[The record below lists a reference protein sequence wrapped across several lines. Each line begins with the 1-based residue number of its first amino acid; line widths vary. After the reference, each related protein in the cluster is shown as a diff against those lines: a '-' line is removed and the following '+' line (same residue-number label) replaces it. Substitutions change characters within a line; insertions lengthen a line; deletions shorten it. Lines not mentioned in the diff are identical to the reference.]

1 MFRLEQYSFAYESY
15 RHESGYRSQHDVYY
29 GMQVDFIIKDRY
41 GFSNYNK
48 KLRGVEIYGFSCG
61 QTLQVGQSY
70 LVSARYNKRKKH
82 LEVNLCSGLR
92 RRLPQKHKMTRK
104 DRFRVFLQLKHQCPN
119 SKGWLKRRRRS
130 DRLLKKEIQTLK
142 QLLKKQQDLFYIRF
156 ILPFMLK
163 ILEFKQRLQRIM
175 SRFSRYRTRWDGI
188 PDKYSK
194 NSDMSTVP
202 RASVI
207 YLIK

>member
-1 MFRLEQYSFAYESY
+1 
-15 RHESGYRSQHDVYY
+15 
-29 GMQVDFIIKDRY
+29 MQVDYIIKDRY

-61 QTLQVGQSY
+61 QTLKVGQSY
-70 LVSARYNKRKKH
+70 LV
-82 LEVNLCSGLR
+82 
-92 RRLPQKHKMTRK
+92 LPQKHKMTRK
-104 DRFRVFLQLKHQCPN
+104 NRFRVFLQLKHQCPN